1 MSKGESKEYRTRLKE
16 ITSVLHK
23 YGITRGITPQKLRMI
38 LEDLGPTYIKIGQIM
53 SLHSDILPK
62 RYCDELMCLR
72 SEVTPME
79 FPEVKEVIEQAYGC
93 PWNEI
98 FAFISDTPLGS
109 ASIAQV
115 HRAELLSG
123 EQVVIKVQR
132 TGIYEIM
139 ARDIGLL
146 RKAVKLMP
154 PISLKGMADFDQVLD
169 ELWNVT
175 REEMNFLTEASNMEE
190 FARRNADVVY
200 VRTPKLYQEYT
211 TMHVLVMEYIEG
223 PAIDDKEKLLAGG
236 YDLEEIGIKLIDN
249 YIKQVM
255 EDGFFHADPHPGN
268 VKIQDGKIVWID
280 MGMMG
285 RLTERDKE
293 LIGKAIRGIAENDIG
308 MIQETVMAL
317 GEFKEKPDQSVLYE
331 DISELMSK
339 YGSLDMGEIDVA
351 EVMMDLMEV
360 MKENKI
366 RMPHGLTMLARGLT
380 NMEGVL
386 ADIAPQINMIEI
398 ASRHISESMWKD
410 LDWKKELKHAGKNL
424 YRSMHKAVEVP
435 GLAADALHGLMKG
448 QTRVNL
454 DLHASN
460 DLAQLLRRLVRN
472 VVMGLWVMALLISS
486 SIICTTNMSPKICGI
501 PAIGAIGYLFAFAI
515 VMYVLM
521 KHELRPGYHPWSS
534 FFLPFS
540 LFLLDNSTNHILTC
554 MVLLYLLYHQKSS
567 DSDCYFVHFLVQI
580 QILVSFC
587 RHICP

>member
-154 PISLKGMADFDQVLD
+154 PISLKGMADFDLVLD
-169 ELWNVT
+169 ELWSVT
-175 REEMNFLTEASNMEE
+175 RDEMNFLTEASNIEE
-190 FARRNADVVY
+190 FARRNKNVNFVQ
-200 VRTPKLYQEYT
+200 TPVLYQQYT
-211 TMHVLVMEYIEG
+211 TVHVLVMEYIDG
-223 PAIDDKEKLLAGG
+223 CGIDEKDKLLEDG
-236 YDLEEIGIKLIDN
+236 YDLKEIGSKLVDN

-255 EDGFFHADPHPGN
+255 DDGFFHADPHSGN
-268 VKIQDGKIVWID
+268 VKIRDGKIVWID

-285 RLTERDKE
+285 RLTEHDREMITLAIEGVALNDVG
-293 LIGKAIRGIAENDIG
+293 LILKA
-308 MIQETVMAL
+308 VL
-317 GEFKEKPDQSVLYE
+317 GFKERPEQRKLYE
-331 DISELMSK
+331 DIEGLLLK
-339 YGSLDMGEIDVA
+339 YGSTDMGKINVA
-351 EVMMDLMEV
+351 EVMTDLMEV

-366 RMPHGLTMLARGLT
+366 MMPHGLTMLARGLT
-380 NMEGVL
+380 HMEGVL
-386 ADIAPQINMIEI
+386 SNIAPDINMVEI
-398 ASRHISESMWKD
+398 ARARLAADFLHNFNF
-410 LDWKKELKHAGKNL
+410 KKELKNTG
-424 YRSMHKAVEVP
+424 RSLLKSVRKMIDLPSMTTDLMDEF
-435 GLAADALHGLMKG
+435 MKG
-448 QTRVNL
+448 QSKVNL
-454 DLHASN
+454 DLRVSK
-460 DLAQLLRRLVRN
+460 DLAFLLRRLVRN
-472 VVMGLWVMALLISS
+472 IVMGLWVMALLISS
-486 SIICTTNMSPKICGI
+486 SIICTTDMTPKFMGI
-501 PAIGAIGYLFAFAI
+501 PALGAFGYLMAVVI
-515 VMYVLM
+515 IIYVFV
-521 KHELRPGYHPWSS
+521 KHI
-534 FFLPFS
+534 FS
-540 LFLLDNSTNHILTC
+540 R
-554 MVLLYLLYHQKSS
+554 K
-567 DSDCYFVHFLVQI
+567 
-580 QILVSFC
+580 
-587 RHICP
+587 

>member
-1 MSKGESKEYRTRLKE
+1 MPENTLLRYFFSSGSEVDPEDRFHLNRKTRTRRLKE
-16 ITSVLHK
+16 ISDILRKHHFLK
-23 YGITRGITPQKLRMI
+23 GFTPEAFRAM
-38 LEDLGPTYIKIGQIM
+38 LEDLGPSFVKIGQTL
-53 SLHSDILPK
+53 STRSEILPK
-62 RYCDELMCLR
+62 AYCDELAKLQ
-72 SEVTPME
+72 ME
-79 FPEVKEVIEQAYGC
+79 CDPLPFEAILEALDDIYGDAQGDVFDAID
-93 PWNEI
+93 P
-98 FAFISDTPLGS
+98 TPLGS
-109 ASIAQV
+109 ASLAQV
-115 HRAELLSG
+115 HKARLVTG
-123 EQVVIKVQR
+123 EIV
-132 TGIYEIM
+132 
-139 ARDIGLL
+139 
-146 RKAVKLMP
+146 AVKIQRP
-154 PISLKGMADFDQVLD
+154 GVKTTMAQDIDIMRMVARYAARFMKDEQMLD
-169 ELWNVT
+169 LRDVVEELWAT
-175 REEMNFLTEASNMEE
+175 FLEETDFQREAANLEE
-190 FARRNADVVY
+190 FARLNKGVAFIDC
-200 VRTPKLYQEYT
+200 PKVHTELCGEY
-211 TMHVLVMEYIEG
+211 VLVMEYIEG

-308 MIQETVMAL
+308 MIQEAVMAL

-515 VMYVLM
+515 VMYVLI
-521 KHELRPGYHPWSS
+521 K
-534 FFLPFS
+534 
-540 LFLLDNSTNHILTC
+540 HILS
-554 MVLLYLLYHQKSS
+554 K
-567 DSDCYFVHFLVQI
+567 
-580 QILVSFC
+580 
-587 RHICP
+587 

>member
-139 ARDIGLL
+139 ARDIGLI

-308 MIQETVMAL
+308 MIQDAVLAL
-317 GEFKEKPDQSVLYE
+317 GEFRGEPDPSQLYK
-331 DISELMSK
+331 DIRGLMAK
-339 YGSLDMGEIDVA
+339 YGTADMGNIDVA
-351 EVMMDLMEV
+351 EVLQDLMDV

-366 RMPHGLTMLARGLT
+366 TMPHGLTMLARGLAHV
-380 NMEGVL
+380 EGVL
-386 ADIAPQINMIEI
+386 ADISPQINMVEI
-398 ASRHISESMWKD
+398 AASRLKSQFIQNH
-410 LDWKKELKHAGKNL
+410 DWKKEAKSGAKSIYL
-424 YRSMHKAVEVP
+424 SMRKAVDIPALV
-435 GLAADALHGLMKG
+435 ADLLDGYMKG
-448 QTRVNL
+448 QTRINL
-454 DLHASN
+454 DLHAGE
-460 DLAQLLRRLVRN
+460 DLANLLRRVTRN

-486 SIICTTNMSPKICGI
+486 SIICTTDMKPKILGI
-501 PAIGAIGYLFAFAI
+501 PALGAIGYLGASVI
-515 VMYVLM
+515 VLYVFI
-521 KHELRPGYHPWSS
+521 KHI
-534 FFLPFS
+534 FS
-540 LFLLDNSTNHILTC
+540 R
-554 MVLLYLLYHQKSS
+554 K
-567 DSDCYFVHFLVQI
+567 
-580 QILVSFC
+580 
-587 RHICP
+587 

>member
-154 PISLKGMADFDQVLD
+154 PISLKGMADFDLVLD
-169 ELWNVT
+169 ELWSVT
-175 REEMNFLTEASNMEE
+175 RDEMNFLTEASNIEE
-190 FARRNADVVY
+190 FARRNKDVNFVQ
-200 VRTPKLYQEYT
+200 TPVLYQQYT
-211 TMHVLVMEYIEG
+211 TVHVLVMEYIDG
-223 PAIDDKEKLLAGG
+223 CGIDEKDKLLEDG
-236 YDLEEIGIKLIDN
+236 YDLKEIGSKLVDN

-255 EDGFFHADPHPGN
+255 EDGFFHADPHSGN
-268 VKIQDGKIVWID
+268 VKIRDGKIVWID

-308 MIQETVMAL
+308 MIQEAVMAL

-515 VMYVLM
+515 VMYVLI
-521 KHELRPGYHPWSS
+521 K
-534 FFLPFS
+534 
-540 LFLLDNSTNHILTC
+540 HILS
-554 MVLLYLLYHQKSS
+554 K
-567 DSDCYFVHFLVQI
+567 
-580 QILVSFC
+580 
-587 RHICP
+587 